1 MTDGF
6 SVLAIEKSRW
16 KEGSFREM
24 GLFPSIFVAER
35 TKCLGCVGRIS
46 ECFKKN
52 VRHFRENLPRF
63 FKKLRRFCENLPRFS
78 GSVGYFLRGFC
89 LQF

>member
-6 SVLAIEKSRW
+6 SGLAIEKSRW

-35 TKCLGCVGRIS
+35 TKCLD
-46 ECFKKN
+46 
-52 VRHFRENLPRF
+52 
-63 FKKLRRFCENLPRFS
+63 
-78 GSVGYFLRGFC
+78 
-89 LQF
+89 